1 MSTAQTSQG
10 GQGNNLPLEMCRNKI
25 QGFMYCFKN
34 IIYIN
39 LRETWRFGN
48 LFANLIAT
56 FHNINQ
62 IQKLFFEYVHHF
74 IAILGRPPCL
84 MQFICLQGNS
94 ASPTQPP
101 CNQFFTTCI
110 LLKVCGLY
118 KHISFTLAPT
128 SWRTQLV

>member
-56 FHNINQ
+56 FHNIN
-62 IQKLFFEYVHHF
+62 
-74 IAILGRPPCL
+74 
-84 MQFICLQGNS
+84 
-94 ASPTQPP
+94 
-101 CNQFFTTCI
+101 
-110 LLKVCGLY
+110 
-118 KHISFTLAPT
+118 
-128 SWRTQLV
+128 